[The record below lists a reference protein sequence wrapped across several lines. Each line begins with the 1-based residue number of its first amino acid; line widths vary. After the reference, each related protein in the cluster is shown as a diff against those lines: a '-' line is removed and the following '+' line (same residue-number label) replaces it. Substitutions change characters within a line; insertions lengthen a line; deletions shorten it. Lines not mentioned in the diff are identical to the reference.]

1 MRQIGSL
8 PDQAEAK
15 RFAAYLITQGITAHA
30 EEDHG
35 SWLIWVRDEDLLAE
49 AAEAFAEFQR
59 DPNSPRYEGAVRAA
73 SARLAEEERL
83 RRKTQRRI
91 VAMGERWRRQQTGR
105 TPLVSTVIGLCV
117 LVFFL
122 TNLGNPA
129 TSVYQT
135 LAFVNPLYEVR
146 DTEWNRH
153 DWQDRAVDIRN
164 GQVWRL
170 FTPAVMHGTLMHLA
184 FNMIMFYLFASQIE
198 RRRGA
203 WRLLGLILFTGVVS
217 NAAQGLA
224 PTDWGT
230 LAGTHRFLGL
240 SGVVYGLLGY
250 LWMKTVY
257 DPGSGLYVNGGT
269 VMFLVIWMM
278 LGITGALG
286 AIGLPIANLAHAVG
300 MLSGMAVGY
309 FPVLA
314 RS

>member
-8 PDQAEAK
+8 PDQAEAEQ
-15 RFAAYLITQGITAHA
+15 FAAYLITQGIPAHA
-30 EEDHG
+30 EEEDG
-35 SWLIWVRDEDLLAE
+35 VWLIWVRDEDALDS
-49 AAEAFAEFQR
+49 AAEALEEFRR
-59 DPNSPRYEGAVRAA
+59 DPESPRYAGAIRQAN
-73 SARLAEEERL
+73 ARLAEEERL
-83 RRKTQRRI
+83 RRQTQRRI
-91 VAMGERWRRQQTGR
+91 VAMGERWRRQDAGR

-117 LVFFL
+117 LVFFI
-122 TNLGNPA
+122 TNFGNPT
-129 TSVYQT
+129 TSAYQT

-146 DTEWNRH
+146 DSDWNRH
-153 DWQDRAVDIRN
+153 DWRDRAVDIRS
-164 GQVWRL
+164 GQFWRL
-170 FTPAVMHGTLMHLA
+170 FTPAVMHGSLMHLA
-184 FNMIMFYLFASQIE
+184 FNMIMFYIFANQIE

-230 LAGTHRFLGL
+230 LSGTHRFLGL

-257 DPGSGLYVNGGT
+257 DPQSGLYVNSGT

-278 LGITGALG
+278 LGITGMLG
-286 AIGLPIANLAHAVG
+286 AVGLPIANLAHAVG

-314 RS
+314 RA